1 MIITKAN
8 NPCPIK
14 LIIGKKAA
22 INNPIPPVMPKI
34 RAICHCSILINYQ
47 CGIIDLLG
55 LWDVFIANNDG
66 LSIFDEI
73 CL

>member
-1 MIITKAN
+1 
-8 NPCPIK
+8 
-14 LIIGKKAA
+14 
-22 INNPIPPVMPKI
+22 MPKI

-55 LWDVFIANNDG
+55 LRDVFIANDDG